1 MAGFPDV
8 GSLRVGMTTR
18 MDFQP
23 SPAIIAAGLLKMAD
37 GVTSAREPLTKAVK
51 EVMIPSFQKNF
62 SQGGRPA
69 WEPLADYT
77 VEVRGSSS
85 PILVRSGALQRTM
98 GQMGIWTITDQH
110 AVIERLPENVWYG
123 HLHQEGNRKKSTL
136 PARPFALIQPE
147 DEEKIIDIF
156 NEWLGEQAA
165 KVGWT

>member
-1 MAGFPDV
+1 MAGFPDI
-8 GSLRVGMTTR
+8 GSLRVGMTSR

-37 GVTSAREPLTKAVK
+37 DVSSAREPLTKAVK

-62 SQGGRPA
+62 DSGGRPG
-69 WEPLADYT
+69 WQPLADYT
-77 VEVRGSSS
+77 VEVRGSAT

-123 HLHQEGNRKKSTL
+123 NIHQSGSRKKTVI

-147 DEEKIIDIF
+147 DEEKIVEIF
-156 NEWLGEQAA
+156 DEWLGERAA
-165 KVGWT
+165 KAGWT